1 MFSMFWQLAVRM
13 HYSLAK
19 EIVMMKTLLASLGL
33 FGLMVGVAA
42 AGEAASIKAKVPF
55 DFKIGSRTIPAGEYY
70 LSKDGPAGVLS
81 LRSLDNDVHV
91 KFLADRVHQENVT
104 REPKL
109 VFNTYG
115 GQYYLGEVWMAGKA
129 EGSSVVKGKA
139 EREAAS
145 GRAASTPVV
154 VAAR

>member
-1 MFSMFWQLAVRM
+1 M

-33 FGLMVGVAA
+33 FGLMVGAAA

-70 LSKDGPAGVLS
+70 LSNDGPAGVLS
-81 LRSLDNDVHV
+81 LRSLDNDVHI
-91 KFLADRVHQENVT
+91 KFLSDRVYKENVT

-129 EGSSVVKGKA
+129 AGSSVVKSKA
-139 EREAAS
+139 EREAS
-145 GRAASTPVV
+145 GRAALTPVV